1 LANKTPRG
9 SPLPLLRLPC
19 AQTKEDAVAAYC
31 LLRPLGSNCVLLLH
45 VVRPNRR
52 GKNQRKRAEE
62 THGTLQRHRES
73 VVRVNLNVAL
83 AQQTVTALE
92 GEKEVVIPMNTAPTT
107 YTVQVL
113 AMDDTGAFIQYGD
126 SLLSE
131 CHIKI
136 DTYDRLPMTLQGTM
150 GFFCA
155 FSLIFAASVWAYDV
169 KKQNAIAAQWAQ

>member
-1 LANKTPRG
+1 M
-9 SPLPLLRLPC
+9 S
-19 AQTKEDAVAAYC
+19 
-31 LLRPLGSNCVLLLH
+31 
-45 VVRPNRR
+45 
-52 GKNQRKRAEE
+52 
-62 THGTLQRHRES
+62 
-73 VVRVNLNVAL
+73 
-83 AQQTVTALE
+83 

-155 FSLIFAASVWAYDV
+155 FSLIFAGAVWVYDV
-169 KKQNAIAAQWAQ
+169 KKQNTIAAQWAQ